1 MEAKIIK
8 VTDKGQISL
17 PVQMRESMNIE
28 KGDELI
34 IIRKNDKIL
43 IEKISTKTKEFE
55 DDFSDLLK
63 ISEESLKKLWDNKED
78 KIWDIYLEK

>member
-1 MEAKIIK
+1 MVFKAIVITIK
-8 VTDKGQISL
+8 
-17 PVQMRESMNIE
+17 
-28 KGDELI
+28 LI